1 MSTTYNHL
9 KKYITRHSIVN
20 QDTNEVEKKRE
31 FEKQKKK
38 KRISLYVNTVGDV
51 TPLFTSGIQH
61 IEDHVLYLN
70 TKKTGITKIT
80 KLPEQQKIT
89 KFSKISSV
97 LNLGFAQSI
106 C

>member
-1 MSTTYNHL
+1 MLGCVVVTVAFIP
-9 KKYITRHSIVN
+9 KK
-20 QDTNEVEKKRE
+20 E